1 MFCEA
6 FYRVFKYT
14 YLKGKSNK
22 RVNKCLVN
30 LIKFNS
36 DKTFDRI
43 KKLAKGKLTEKL
55 SMIQATHRNSLN
67 LDFGSVTQREE
78 NSWICESEDGK
89 RNYAFIL
96 NSERCDDR
104 HCSLKCSS
112 CNICVH
118 TYTCSCLDFLLYS
131 TICKHVHLVHQ
142 YRERNE
148 RKTEICEEP
157 ITERNDDKDEEFIQL
172 TI

>member
-78 NSWICESEDGK
+78 NS
-89 RNYAFIL
+89 
-96 NSERCDDR
+96 
-104 HCSLKCSS
+104 
-112 CNICVH
+112 
-118 TYTCSCLDFLLYS
+118 
-131 TICKHVHLVHQ
+131 
-142 YRERNE
+142 
-148 RKTEICEEP
+148 
-157 ITERNDDKDEEFIQL
+157 
-172 TI
+172 